1 MPSIFFHGRF
11 VGKIWATSGEFMA
24 KTQRWV
30 VKAGSNMVCSGGPIL
45 VRSWMQQ
52 LVMLRKKHGIEVIW
66 VTSGAI
72 ASARER
78 TDFQKK
84 NRTLSEKQA
93 LSAIG
98 QPMVMEL
105 YNMALQSVGLLGSQV
120 LLTYDDLSN
129 SSRKKNLAN
138 TLEKLLEWK
147 VVPILNENDAVSTDE
162 IKFGDNDSLS
172 AKVASHLKADR
183 LIILTDVEGFYDS
196 DPRLNR
202 QAQLIETLS
211 GVNAKLL
218 SISGLKGGSAAGT
231 GGMYSKLLA
240 AQMATRKGIETWLV
254 KGDLNGV
261 LNRVAA
267 NEVLGT
273 RILAGSKR

>member
-1 MPSIFFHGRF
+1 MPKS
-11 VGKIWATSGEFMA
+11 K
-24 KTQRWV
+24 RWV
-30 VKAGSNMVCSGGPIL
+30 IKAGSNMVCSGGPIL

-52 LVMLRKKHGIEVIW
+52 LVTLRKKHGIEVVW

-78 TDFQKK
+78 TDFNKK

-98 QPMVMEL
+98 QPMVMDV
-105 YNMALQSVGLLGSQV
+105 YNLALQSVGLLGSQV

-129 SSRKKNLAN
+129 SARKKNLAN
-138 TLEKLLEWK
+138 TLEKLLEWQ

-172 AKVASHLKADR
+172 AKVAVHLKADR
-183 LIILTDVEGFYDS
+183 LLILTDVDGYYDS
-196 DPRLNR
+196 DPRVHR
-202 QAQLIETLS
+202 DAELIPELDGVSVKVLS
-211 GVNAKLL
+211 TA
-218 SISGLKGGSAAGT
+218 GLKGSSSVGS

-240 AQMATRKGIETWLV
+240 AQTATRKGIETWLV
-254 KGDLNGV
+254 KGDLPGI
-261 LNRVAA
+261 LTRVAA
-267 NEVLGT
+267 NEVIGT
-273 RILAGSKR
+273 RIRGRR